1 MRSKARK
8 ARGAQVDPERVAPA
22 AAREEEHESPA
33 QGRAGGRMRAA
44 AGSAEGEG
52 ASVSAQGQAGGAS
65 KETGMALL
73 QAEVLTADGARIR
86 PRGDRSEIG
95 RRPRR
100 VVDSELSRPGS
111 ARAERVGGDSEREEM
126 PRLGMTHRRMLGIA
140 AFVLAAL
147 AFLYVVLPQLGGV
160 RHTWDRLGE
169 GDAWW
174 IAVALL
180 VELVSMASYI
190 AIFQGVHVPPGS
202 PIRWRH
208 SYQITMAGLAAT
220 RLFAAGGAGGVAIT
234 AWSLRRSGMEGR
246 EVAQRMIAFLVLL
259 YGVYLAAL
267 VVCGVGLYTGVFEGP
282 HPFAITIVPAIVG
295 AVGIAVFL
303 AIAFVPEDLERRLE
317 RLSSGREAKLGGRP
331 AGSASGWSAGLDHE
345 GLGWLARWLRRF
357 ASGPASISA
366 GVRFAF
372 QKLRHPDLAMI
383 GVVTWWAFNIAVL
396 YASFRAFGEAPPVAV
411 LVQAYFVGMLANLL
425 PLPGG
430 IGVVDGGMIGAFVA
444 FGVSPSLAVPAVLV
458 YRLFAFWLPSIP
470 GAIAYFQ
477 LRRTV
482 NRWGVGDE
490 AETAPAG

>member
-1 MRSKARK
+1 M
-8 ARGAQVDPERVAPA
+8 GPGEGGQVE
-22 AAREEEHESPA
+22 
-33 QGRAGGRMRAA
+33 
-44 AGSAEGEG
+44 AGS
-52 ASVSAQGQAGGAS
+52 QGKAGGAS
-65 KETGMALL
+65 KKTGMAVL
-73 QAEVLTADGARIR
+73 QAEAAQADGGLMRARAR
-86 PRGDRSEIG
+86 QWPRRAQASSSPELVRSEP
-95 RRPRR
+95 PRA
-100 VVDSELSRPGS
+100 G
-111 ARAERVGGDSEREEM
+111 AEREEM
-126 PRLGMTHRRMLGIA
+126 PRLGMTRRRMAALA
-140 AFVLAAL
+140 AFVATAL

-160 RHTWDRLGE
+160 KHTWDRLGE
-169 GDAWW
+169 GDASW
-174 IAVALL
+174 IAVALV
-180 VELVSMASYI
+180 VELASMASYI

-234 AWSLRRSGMEGR
+234 AWSLRRSGMERR

-259 YGVYLAAL
+259 YGVYMVAL
-267 VVCGVGLYTGVFEGP
+267 VVCGVGLYTGLFPGS

-295 AVGIAVFL
+295 AVGITVFL
-303 AIAFVPEDLERRLE
+303 AIAFVPEDLERRLGWVGADRPSE
-317 RLSSGREAKLGGRP
+317 VEGARSEVAGSEVRRSVDTRRALGGRP
-331 AGSASGWSAGLDHE
+331 ARLLE
-345 GLGWLARWLRRF
+345 RL
-357 ASGPASISA
+357 ASGPASLSA
-366 GVRFAF
+366 GMRFAF
-372 QKLRHPDLAMI
+372 EKLRHPDLAMV

-396 YASFRAFGEAPPVAV
+396 YASFRAFGQAPPVAV

-482 NRWGVGDE
+482 SRWGTGGELEGPMGGGVGPK
-490 AETAPAG
+490 TSSAG

>member
-1 MRSKARK
+1 
-8 ARGAQVDPERVAPA
+8 
-22 AAREEEHESPA
+22 
-33 QGRAGGRMRAA
+33 
-44 AGSAEGEG
+44 
-52 ASVSAQGQAGGAS
+52 
-65 KETGMALL
+65 MALL
-73 QAEVLTADGARIR
+73 QAEAVAADGGLSVMRSRARAR
-86 PRGDRSEIG
+86 LRRAEDAGSRSEY
-95 RRPRR
+95 
-100 VVDSELSRPGS
+100 V
-111 ARAERVGGDSEREEM
+111 RAEPPRADSGREEM
-126 PRLGMTHRRMLGIA
+126 PRLGMTRRRMAGLA

-160 RHTWDRLGE
+160 KHTWDRLGE
-169 GDAWW
+169 GDASW
-174 IAVALL
+174 IVVALV
-180 VELVSMASYI
+180 VEIVSMASYI

-234 AWSLRRSGMEGR
+234 AWSLRRSGMERR

-259 YGVYLAAL
+259 YGVYMVAL
-267 VVCGVGLYTGVFEGP
+267 VVCGVGLYTGLFPGS

-295 AVGIAVFL
+295 TVGITVFL
-303 AIAFVPEDLERRLE
+303 AIAFVPENLERRLGWV
-317 RLSSGREAKLGGRP
+317 SSDRPSEVDRSEAARSEVARPEVNRPGVSQRVLGGRP
-331 AGSASGWSAGLDHE
+331 ARLLE
-345 GLGWLARWLRRF
+345 RL
-357 ASGPASISA
+357 ASGPASLSA

-372 QKLRHPDLAMI
+372 EKLRHPDLAMI
-383 GVVTWWAFNIAVL
+383 GVVTWWAFNVAVL
-396 YASFRAFGEAPPVAV
+396 YASFRAFGQAPPVAV

-482 NRWGVGDE
+482 SRWGAGGE
-490 AETAPAG
+490 LEGRIEGAMEGGMGPKPSPAG